1 MVKIYSVRD
10 QYTGYG
16 QPFTHQN
23 DACAIRDFRLA
34 VSRKDS
40 VLFSSAKDYDLMRI
54 GQFDDETGTII
65 PETPVIVASGISVA
79 KEFVDA

>member
-10 QYTGYG
+10 QFTGYG
-16 QPFTHQN
+16 QLFTHQN

-40 VLFSSAKDYDLMRI
+40 VLFSSAKDYDLMRV
-54 GQFDDETGTII
+54 GQFDEETGAII
-65 PETPVIVASGISVA
+65 PESPVIVASGLSVA
-79 KEFVDA
+79 KEFANA